1 MKRLGAFLL
10 SLIILSSFGLS
21 IFANNGTNYKAELAS
36 ADFTVN
42 AKSAMLIEANTGAVL
57 FEQNADE
64 SASPASV
71 TKIMTLL
78 LVMEALEE
86 EKAALEKEVEM
97 LKAAARD
104 YRERFMRLVEDQQH
118 VLNAETELFE

>member
-42 AKSAMLIEANTGAVL
+42 AKSAMLIEANTGTVL
-57 FEQNADE
+57 FEQNAYN
-64 SASPASV
+64 
-71 TKIMTLL
+71 
-78 LVMEALEE
+78 
-86 EKAALEKEVEM
+86 EKE
-97 LKAAARD
+97 
-104 YRERFMRLVEDQQH
+104 
-118 VLNAETELFE
+118 